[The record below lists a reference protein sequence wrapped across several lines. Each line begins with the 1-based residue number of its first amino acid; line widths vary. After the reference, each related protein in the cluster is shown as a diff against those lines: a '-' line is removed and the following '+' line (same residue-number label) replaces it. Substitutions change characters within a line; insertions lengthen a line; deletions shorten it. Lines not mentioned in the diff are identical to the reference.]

1 MDSLGEI
8 VTSGPSEPA
17 RRPPSRPSTP
27 GPAAQPDIEKVRRS
41 LHELWVT
48 EESYLR
54 KITSL
59 LQVSSV
65 GSQVRTVQQAEC
77 DFSTLQDYAQP
88 LRTFSKKRETA
99 IIPAFEAT
107 HLFTNIE
114 QLVPISIAFE
124 RDLKD
129 VAQRAQTER
138 QRVPEGFGEVILAHV
153 RRPFIFTCS
162 FLLEANR
169 SHLVII
175 TG

>member
-1 MDSLGEI
+1 VDSLGEI

-59 LQVSSV
+59 LQVRSV
-65 GSQVRTVQQAEC
+65 TLPVFSCRQADRTLPP
-77 DFSTLQDYAQP
+77 LQDYAQP

-114 QLVPISIAFE
+114 QLVPISVAFE
-124 RDLKD
+124 KDLKD
-129 VAQRAQTER
+129 VAQRAQNER

-153 RRPFIFTCS
+153 RSSFVFACS
-162 FLLEANR
+162 LPLAADPAHFEPVA
-169 SHLVII
+169 
-175 TG
+175 G